1 MSEEALSRALV
12 PVTGEVIPYDAPNE
26 TLIEAMYRMRDLEAQ
41 LAACRRDVGLEIT
54 RRMDA
59 DNLRSVEVD
68 GFKVT
73 VAAPGEDW
81 DLALLDEVLEGL
93 IAAGTL
99 TPAATER
106 LFKTERRIQKREL
119 TKLLKNLDG
128 VNSEAA
134 DTIRACCD
142 TSRRVRS
149 VKVEDRAGGRGWSA

>member
-1 MSEEALSRALV
+1 MTDMLNQALV
-12 PVTGEVIPYDAPNE
+12 PVTGEIVSLDAPNE
-26 TLIEAMYRMRDLEAQ
+26 TLIDALFRMRDLENQ
-41 LAACRRDVGLEIT
+41 LAAVRRDIGFEIT

-59 DNLRSVEVD
+59 DNLRQVEVD

-81 DLALLDEVLEGL
+81 DLKRLDEVLDGL
-93 IAAGTL
+93 VEAGTL

-106 LFKTERRIQKREL
+106 LFKVERRVQKREL

-128 VNSEAA
+128 VNAEAA
-134 DTIRACCD
+134 EQIRECCE

-149 VKVEDRAGGRGWSA
+149 VKVTDERGGRGWEA

>member
-1 MSEEALSRALV
+1 MALV
-12 PVTGEVIPYDAPNE
+12 PITGELVPFDAENAV
-26 TLIEAMYRMRDLEAQ
+26 LIEAVHRMRDLEQQ
-41 LAACRRDVGLEIT
+41 LATARRDLGLELT

-59 DNLRSVEVD
+59 DNLRQVEVD

-81 DLALLDEVLEGL
+81 DLKKLDEVLNEL
-93 IAAGTL
+93 IDQGTL

-106 LFKTERRIQKREL
+106 LFKTERKIQKREL

-128 VNSEAA
+128 VNRDAA
-134 DTIRACCD
+134 DLIRGCCE

-149 VKVEDRAGGRGWSA
+149 VKVEDLEGGRGWPA